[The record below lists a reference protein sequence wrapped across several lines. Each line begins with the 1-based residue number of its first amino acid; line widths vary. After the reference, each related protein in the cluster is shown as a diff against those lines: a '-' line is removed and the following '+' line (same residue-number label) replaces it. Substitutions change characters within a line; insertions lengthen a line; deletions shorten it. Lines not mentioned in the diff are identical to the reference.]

1 MQAGNHWTSGVLPA
15 SLRAEA
21 TRAML
26 SSVHLPWSL
35 DLPDQTAHDCQL
47 AWHDLGGCSLVE
59 CRSAP
64 LSGHRG
70 PADIRRTEGDHV
82 GMLLVLSGEEYVRQ
96 GETATRLGA
105 GDMLLW
111 DGARPIRFEVARP
124 LHKVTLIIPR
134 DRLGRRAAGL
144 RGALPLESRSGLGA
158 LAAGHLAAL
167 TKIASDIPP
176 GHAPLAA
183 DIVVDLLG
191 RLVEPGPATAQ
202 PGDLLP
208 RMLSHVEAHLE
219 DHGLTPTHT
228 AERFGVSVRYLHM
241 LFTATGTTFSAHVRS
256 RRLAAMRR
264 DLADPRLAGRSV
276 TEIAFAWGFADAAHA
291 SRAFSAAYGVSP
303 SRWRALRLPS

>member
-15 SLRAEA
+15 SLRGQA

-35 DLPDQTAHDCQL
+35 DLPDQAAHDCSL
-47 AWHDLGGCSLVE
+47 SWHDLGGCALIE

-64 LSGHRG
+64 LSGHRD
-70 PADIRRTEGDHV
+70 ADDIRRTEGDHV

-96 GETATRLGA
+96 GETATRLTP

-111 DGARPIRFEVARP
+111 DGGQPVRFEVARP
-124 LHKVTLIIPR
+124 LHKVTLLIPR
-134 DRLGRRAAGL
+134 ERLGRAAGQ
-144 RGALPLESRSGLGA
+144 RGAVRLESRSGLGA

-167 TKIASDIPP
+167 TKIAADIPP

-191 RLVEPGPATAQ
+191 RLVEPGPAPAHA
-202 PGDLLP
+202 GDLLP
-208 RMLSHVEAHLE
+208 RLLSHVEAHLD
-219 DHGLTPTHT
+219 DHGLTPSRT

-241 LFTATGTTFSAHVRS
+241 LFSATGTTFSAHVRA

-264 DLADPRLAGRSV
+264 DLADPRLAARSV

-291 SRAFSAAYGVSP
+291 SRAFSAAYGLSP
-303 SRWRALRLPS
+303 SRWRALRRQS